1 MIYSIFQLIDVV
13 INLYI
18 WTLLAFVISS
28 WLIAFNIIN
37 PYQPLVRRIL
47 MALDSLHRPILMPIQ
62 RIQYRIMPNMGGI
75 DLSPIVAFLAAQYLV
90 RPILIHAAL
99 AIFG

>member
-1 MIYSIFQLIDVV
+1 MIYSLFQLIDTV

-47 MALDSLHRPILMPIQ
+47 MALDAIHRPILMPIQ
-62 RIQYRIMPNMGGI
+62 RIQYRLMPNMGGI
-75 DLSPIVAFLAAQYLV
+75 DLSPIVAFLAAQYIIGPVLKHA
-90 RPILIHAAL
+90 ILAVL
-99 AIFG
+99 G

>member
-1 MIYSIFQLIDVV
+1 MVYSLFQLIDTV

-28 WLIAFNIIN
+28 WLIAFKIIN

-47 MALDSLHRPILMPIQ
+47 IALDAIHRPILMPIQ
-62 RIQYRIMPNMGGI
+62 RLQYRLMPNMGGI
-75 DLSPIVAFLAAQYLV
+75 DLSPIVAFLAAQYVVGPVLK
-90 RPILIHAAL
+90 HAIL
-99 AIFG
+99 AILA